1 MKNNNVLGR
10 RFTFGTLLKFAFPT
24 IVMMVFM
31 SLYTMVDGV
40 FVARLISTNALSAV
54 NIVFPVVS
62 VLLAVGIMLAT
73 GGSAIVARKLGENNP
88 KEAMKNFSLFA
99 LVGVALGAVISVAT
113 FLTLDPLL
121 RFLGANEAIFEL
133 CRSYAVVLVW
143 FAVPAILQMYFQT
156 FFVTAGRPGLGLA
169 ITVVGGLSNIVLDY
183 VFIAHLHMGIAGAA
197 WATGIGYS
205 IPALYGVYFFI
216 RAGKGAEETKGSLY
230 FSRPTWDAKALLQAC
245 TNGSSEMVTNLSSAV
260 VTYLFNVAMMRY
272 AGENGVAAITIVL
285 YAQFL
290 LTAVYLGYSGGVAP
304 VISYNYGNGNSRQ
317 LKRLFRI
324 SMIFLGVGSVVT
336 YAAANLFA
344 GNIAGVFAPA
354 GSDVYRLAV
363 EGFRV
368 FSACF
373 LFMGVNIFASAMYT
387 AFSNGAVSAGLSFL
401 RTFVFIVLGIV
412 FLPQVIGMT
421 GIWVAVPF
429 AELLAFLT
437 SLACFVK
444 LRSVY
449 QYA

>member
-1 MKNNNVLGR
+1 
-10 RFTFGTLLKFAFPT
+10 
-24 IVMMVFM
+24 MV
-31 SLYTMVDGV
+31 S
-40 FVARLISTNALSAV
+40 I
-54 NIVFPVVS
+54 
-62 VLLAVGIMLAT
+62 
-73 GGSAIVARKLGENNP
+73 
-88 KEAMKNFSLFA
+88 
-99 LVGVALGAVISVAT
+99 
-113 FLTLDPLL
+113 
-121 RFLGANEAIFEL
+121 
-133 CRSYAVVLVW
+133 
-143 FAVPAILQMYFQT
+143 PAILQMYFQT

-169 ITVVGGLSNIVLDY
+169 ITVAGGLTNIVLDY

-205 IPALYGVYFFI
+205 IPALYGVYFFMQ
-216 RAGKGAEETKGSLY
+216 AGKTERGTDGSNAKGALFFAK
-230 FSRPTWDAKALLQAC
+230 PTWNAKALLQAC

-260 VTYLFNVAMMRY
+260 LTYLLNVAMMRH
-272 AGENGVAAITIVL
+272 AGENGVAAISIVL

-304 VISYNYGNGNSRQ
+304 VISYNYGNGNSAQ

-324 SMIFLGVGSVVT
+324 SMIFLGMGSVVT
-336 YAAANLFA
+336 YLAANLFA
-344 GNIAGVFAPA
+344 GNIAGVFASA
-354 GSDVYRLAV
+354 GSDVYKLAV

-368 FSACF
+368 FSVCF

-412 FLPQVIGMT
+412 FLPQLIGMT

-429 AELLAFLT
+429 AEMLSFLT